1 MITQEE
7 ADCFIRLTLRQWNLS
22 LPFEWTNTKDRL
34 GAYNI
39 TNRRIELSRQILN
52 SFPLFKEVFL
62 HELAHALD
70 LKERNHVFRKNGRC
84 SFHNRTWRKWCLTL
98 GIPARRFIPAK

>member
-7 ADCFIRLTLRQWNLS
+7 ADCFIRLTLKQWNLS
-22 LPFEWTNTKDRL
+22 LPFKWTNTQRRL
-34 GAYNI
+34 GAYDL
-39 TNRRIELSRQILN
+39 TNRHIELSRQILN

-70 LKERNHVFRKNGRC
+70 LKERNHLFHKNGRC
-84 SFHNRTWRKWCLTL
+84 SLHNRTWKKWCLTL
-98 GIPARRFIPAK
+98 GIPARRLIPAK